1 MATLFKMVVSGLVV
15 GIITLIAKRNP
26 ALGGWIVAMPTLTL
40 LSTLWLVVDR
50 EPAQG
55 IARFLLGVLLGLIPT
70 ALFVLIAA
78 MTLRRGLSLPLAL
91 GLGAIVWG
99 ISTVAAQRFG
109 LLG

>member
-1 MATLFKMVVSGLVV
+1 MQTVIKMAVSGVVV
-15 GIITLIAKRNP
+15 GIITFIAKRNP

-50 EPAQG
+50 EPTQG
-55 IARFLLGVLLGLIPT
+55 IARFLQGVLLGLIPT

-78 MTLRRGLSLPLAL
+78 VTLRRGVSLPVALAL
-91 GLGAIVWG
+91 GAIAWG
-99 ISTVAAQRFG
+99 MYTLVAQRFG